1 MSDTRTRVAAGWAA
15 TYGTLALV
23 WTITGRGYPFGGNDP
38 APDTSALRALDPGIG
53 APLFAAVLLTAAVA
67 LLASPGG
74 VVRFPVLGYL
84 WLTAG
89 ALLLLVPDV
98 RLLALAG
105 YLPMLIAGLPFGWP
119 DIDYGDVFTWTLGNQ
134 VLALISGIL
143 IARAALTWQ
152 RRTSGACEDCG
163 RRDDGSRWTSPEAAA
178 RWGRIAVWIAAACPA
193 VYAVSRIS
201 WALGIPLGIDAGFL
215 RELRSDGAAVAPA
228 GLGLFALAGA
238 VLTLGLTQRWGERFP
253 RWMLPLAGRPVPIR
267 LATVPAT
274 MVALLVASASIW
286 VVTGDHNT
294 SLFDGAVAPVLL
306 WPLWSVAL
314 GAATYAYH
322 LRRRRACPR
331 CVRPGGSA
339 EGPEMFTDRQGSRSF

>member
-134 VLALISGIL
+134 VLALIGGIL
-143 IARAALTWQ
+143 IARAALAWQ

-163 RRDDGSRWTSPEAAA
+163 RRDDGPRWTSPEAAA

-294 SLFDGAVAPVLL
+294 SLFDGTVLPVVL

-322 LRRRRACPR
+322 LRRRPPCPR
-331 CVRPGGSA
+331 CGRSRMPLDRSEPARWTRRRPV
-339 EGPEMFTDRQGSRSF
+339 

>member
-294 SLFDGAVAPVLL
+294 SLFDGTVLPVVL

-322 LRRRRACPR
+322 LRRRPPCPR
-331 CVRPGGSA
+331 CGCSRMPLDRSEPARWTRRRPV
-339 EGPEMFTDRQGSRSF
+339 

>member
-134 VLALISGIL
+134 VLALIGGIL

-294 SLFDGAVAPVLL
+294 SLFDGTVLPVVL

-322 LRRRRACPR
+322 LRRRPPCPR
-331 CVRPGGSA
+331 CGRSRMPLDRSEPARWTRRRPV
-339 EGPEMFTDRQGSRSF
+339 